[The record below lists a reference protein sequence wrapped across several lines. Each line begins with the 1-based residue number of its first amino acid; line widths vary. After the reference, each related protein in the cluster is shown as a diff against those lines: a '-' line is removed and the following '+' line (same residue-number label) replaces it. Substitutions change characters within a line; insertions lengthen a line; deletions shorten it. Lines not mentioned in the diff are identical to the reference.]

1 MSAGRDRRRDDAE
14 SEVSGCEGS
23 AMTDH
28 WIDDGGVV
36 KDLSLAG
43 VPSSIGTARNF
54 VRTVLDETGAEEPL
68 IDDAVLLA
76 SELATNA
83 VIHAHS
89 DFVVGVEA
97 GVEWIWVGVVDH
109 AVETAP
115 RARRS
120 SQSVGGRGLR
130 IVDAVAP
137 RWGTEPIEGSKIV
150 WFALQRP
157 SSKGRSPAH

>member
-1 MSAGRDRRRDDAE
+1 MR
-14 SEVSGCEGS
+14 
-23 AMTDH
+23 DH
-28 WIDDGGVV
+28 WIDDGGDV
-36 KDLSLAG
+36 KELSLAG
-43 VPSSIGTARNF
+43 VPSSVRTARHF
-54 VRTVLDETGAEEPL
+54 VRTVLDETGAEERL

-83 VIHAHS
+83 VIHAHG
-89 DFVVGVEA
+89 DFVVGIEA

-115 RARRS
+115 HTPPS
-120 SQSVGGRGLR
+120 SQSIGGRGLL

-137 RWGTEPIEGSKIV
+137 RWGAKPIDGSKIV

-157 SSKGRSPAH
+157 SRNGHSPAHR